1 MRKIFAILSMML
13 VALVAM
19 TSCQKPDP
27 KIEALRKAISV
38 AEYQLKQSAAE
49 FADVQD
55 SSRLFPR
62 SYKDGNIRGVGAHDW
77 TSGFFPGSLWIGYQL
92 TGDEALKAEAE
103 KFTAR
108 LNQIPFYTKT
118 HDLGFM
124 IFCSYGMQ
132 QAILGDEASAEAIVE
147 AAKSLSSRCREEI
160 GLIRSWDFGK
170 WNYPVIIDNMM
181 NLEMLFWASKKSG
194 DETFK
199 NVAVRHADLTIQNHF
214 REDYST
220 YHVISYNDDGTVES
234 KGTFQGFSDSS
245 AWARGQMWGLYG
257 YTMCYRETGM
267 EHYLEQAKRIA
278 NLVMTHPNT
287 PEDLVPWW
295 DYNAPNIPDAP
306 RDSSAAAIMASAL
319 FELSTH
325 VDGELSKSYFDYAER
340 ILMSLSSDSYLAQ
353 KGENGGFILM
363 HAVGHL
369 PANSEIDVPLNYGD
383 YYYLEAIRRYL
394 ALRGIDP
401 HTLK

>member
-1 MRKIFAILSMML
+1 MRKIFANLSMML

-38 AEYQLKQSAAE
+38 AEYQLKHSAAE

-181 NLEMLFWASKKSG
+181 NLEMLEWVG
-194 DETFK
+194 GYDEIT
-199 NVAVRHADLTIQNHF
+199 RSHAYTTIKNHF
-214 REDYST
+214 RDDYST
-220 YHVISYNDDGTVES
+220 YHVVAYNELTGEVVEKRTAQGVSDD
-234 KGTFQGFSDSS
+234 S
-245 AWARGQMWGLYG
+245 AWARGQAWGLYG
-257 YTMCYRETGM
+257 YTMMYRMTGDET
-267 EHYLEQAKRIA
+267 YLTQAVKIA
-278 NLVMTHPNT
+278 DYLIPRLPADAVPN
-287 PEDLVPWW
+287 W
-295 DYNAPNIPDAP
+295 DYDAEHQQK
-306 RDSSAAAIMASAL
+306 DSSSASIMASAL
-319 FELSTH
+319 IELYGFTQN
-325 VDGELSKSYFDYAER
+325 ETYLATAER
-340 ILMSLSSDSYLAQ
+340 QLRSLSSEEYLA
-353 KGENGGFILM
+353 KVGENGNFLLKHGT
-363 HAVGHL
+363 GHL
-369 PANSEIDVPLNYGD
+369 PGKSEIDVPLSYGD
-383 YYYLEAIRRYL
+383 YYFIEAAMRYL
-394 ALRGIDP
+394 AL
-401 HTLK
+401 